1 MHDRFWN
8 VPSQKPER
16 YLSLTYHLPPPAEAS
31 RPPIARP
38 SLPRLPFAAWKVSKR
53 TGTTGICPTDQCGP
67 KSHEFESHCTTS
79 TSSSQPEPPSRD
91 ATGGSALSRLPVRR
105 ARDASVSSTA
115 VHVQYVKRPAVP
127 VWCAGEP
134 AGRMVMDSGDSSG
147 AKPIFL
153 AGPRPGVSTTSADR
167 LQRKLRFHNRSA
179 TRARP
184 ADAWVQS
191 TTALRRRLRQVQN
204 SDDRQLKDL
213 ANRALSA
220 DVDADLITEALEHP
234 RAEARHELEGLLRLA
249 RGLPADGPMFL
260 QERVRQNR
268 AIAEQLANTDSTDA
282 DDARRMPLA
291 DLPDEVFK
299 DFSQGPAGAG
309 DSNWEEMFG
318 DCRELDDYERVLL
331 EQPAT
336 TSPTSTVCTSPSSPG
351 AQSPDTMSC
360 DESAMRRRRR
370 QHELRRRSVTDEGD
384 ALYIADMQ
392 AALYKRT
399 EAAAALGQIAPPK
412 MGRRRIRSD
421 GRSSLRLPEGRP
433 QRTAA
438 VVRRSRSADDV

>member
-1 MHDRFWN
+1 
-8 VPSQKPER
+8 
-16 YLSLTYHLPPPAEAS
+16 
-31 RPPIARP
+31 
-38 SLPRLPFAAWKVSKR
+38 
-53 TGTTGICPTDQCGP
+53 
-67 KSHEFESHCTTS
+67 
-79 TSSSQPEPPSRD
+79 
-91 ATGGSALSRLPVRR
+91 
-105 ARDASVSSTA
+105 
-115 VHVQYVKRPAVP
+115 
-127 VWCAGEP
+127 
-134 AGRMVMDSGDSSG
+134 
-147 AKPIFL
+147 
-153 AGPRPGVSTTSADR
+153 
-167 LQRKLRFHNRSA
+167 
-179 TRARP
+179 
-184 ADAWVQS
+184 
-191 TTALRRRLRQVQN
+191 LRQVQN

-421 GRSSLRLPEGRP
+421 GRSSLRLPAAEGRP